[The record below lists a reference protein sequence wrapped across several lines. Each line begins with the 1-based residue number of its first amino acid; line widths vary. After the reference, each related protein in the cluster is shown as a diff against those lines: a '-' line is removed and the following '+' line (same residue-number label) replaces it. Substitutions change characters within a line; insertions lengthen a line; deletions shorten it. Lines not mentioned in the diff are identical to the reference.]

1 MVAGGD
7 EILATDLGFAP
18 IMARKTV
25 DEDAPTSSAAVQD
38 DDELF
43 VAVKANSTYFVI
55 AWIRFTAASNTP
67 DLRVNWSGPAG
78 STISRAEWGHPSATT
93 TSADTI
99 DTTTATTGDNGR
111 GAGTTEKSLFVQLEI
126 VTGVTAG
133 SLKFRFGQVTSSVD
147 KVTVKA
153 GSRIIMWK
161 YA

>member
-43 VAVKANSTYFVI
+43 ISVKANSIYFVQALI
-55 AWIRFTAASNTP
+55 LYTAASNTP
-67 DLRVNWSGPAG
+67 DLRVNWSGPSG
-78 STISRAEWGHPSATT
+78 STIKRTEWGVPSTNTT
-93 TSADTI
+93 AADSI

-111 GAGTTEKSLFVQLEI
+111 GAGTAEKTLLIHLEI
-126 VTGVTAG
+126 STGGTAG
-133 SLKFRFGQVTSSVD
+133 TLKFRFGQVTSSAD
-147 KVTVKA
+147 KVTCKA
-153 GSRIIMWK
+153 GSRIMAWK
-161 YA
+161 FS